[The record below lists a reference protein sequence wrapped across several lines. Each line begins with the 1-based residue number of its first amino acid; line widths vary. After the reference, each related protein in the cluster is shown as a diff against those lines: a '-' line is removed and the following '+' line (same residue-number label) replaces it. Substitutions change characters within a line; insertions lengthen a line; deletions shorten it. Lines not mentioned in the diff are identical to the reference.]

1 MNRHAPLIP
10 HPAPLIPHP
19 FLVRCDFI
27 AACILIFAAVLSS
40 CSSNEEAPH
49 IDSVWMNMVSQP
61 IAEAVCAYPGQ
72 TICLHGQHLSD
83 LKRVIVNGTDIN
95 LNTLYVYES
104 DNYITF
110 QLPSDVNTVGDN
122 IRVVTK
128 WGMADYSFI
137 VRPLDEKPVITAF
150 STTTLVQGRTLTI
163 TGTNLSGASSVIL
176 PLAYDETIT
185 CPAETEQETAGT
197 TVNVTIP
204 ADVTFA
210 TGRCAI
216 VMEKTDEAR
225 GITYTE
231 RVYSDVVDFK

>member
-1 MNRHAPLIP
+1 MNN
-10 HPAPLIPHP
+10 HP
-19 FLVRCDFI
+19 FSPSTPFLIRRDFI
-27 AACILIFAAVLSS
+27 AAFILILTATLSS
-40 CSSNEEAPH
+40 CSSNEEAPR

-61 IAEAVCAYPGQ
+61 IEEAVCAYPGQ
-72 TICLHGQHLSD
+72 TISLHGQHLSD

-104 DNYITF
+104 DNYVTF

-128 WGMADYSFI
+128 WGMTDHPFI

-163 TGTNLSGASSVIL
+163 SGQNLTGATHVIL
-176 PLAYDETIT
+176 PMAYGETIT
-185 CPAETEQETAGT
+185 CAVESQQESEGT
-197 TVNVTIP
+197 TVSVTIP
-204 ADVTFA
+204 EDADFA

-216 VMEKTDEAR
+216 IMEKTDITR
-225 GITYTE
+225 GMTYTE
-231 RVYSDVVDFK
+231 KAYSDIIDFK